1 MNEVIDVSAD
11 LEGWFTDRER
21 RREER
26 RRGEK
31 KGEEERRGEG
41 RTMRRNEG
49 EGDERR
55 GGEKHR
61 IEGRGEDQRIFSFTV
76 SLIWGF

>member
-1 MNEVIDVSAD
+1 
-11 LEGWFTDRER
+11 
-21 RREER
+21 
-26 RRGEK
+26 
-31 KGEEERRGEG
+31 
-41 RTMRRNEG
+41 MRRNEG

-61 IEGRGEDQRIFSFTV
+61 IEGRGGDQRIFSFTV